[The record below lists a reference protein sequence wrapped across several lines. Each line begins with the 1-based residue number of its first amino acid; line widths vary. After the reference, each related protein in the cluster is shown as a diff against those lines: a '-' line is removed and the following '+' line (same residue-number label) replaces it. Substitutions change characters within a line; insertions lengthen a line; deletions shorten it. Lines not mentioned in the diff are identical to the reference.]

1 MSFQETG
8 NKVPISADELSNYV
22 TSQLQEFDLTISK
35 KKTIPE
41 FNPYIH
47 PIIYKTKDGKT
58 IKIPEGIQKQA
69 VDLWYQKTGKN
80 IPLMQQMQQQPQPQ
94 PQPQPQQEIQ
104 SQEMQLPKKVI
115 YVYEN
120 DTSLIR
126 LGILIFAAV
135 LALFLFFKMNNSS
148 SSPFNINTEQLRYYL
163 TK

>member
-94 PQPQPQQEIQ
+94 PQPQQEIQ